1 MACDC
6 YGCTFGVK
14 FRPGCRCYA
23 CVDHEEESAQGSS
36 PTWYERTW
44 LGSSWDLTD
53 NKGEGG
59 SMNDIKS
66 PRVNSDDTP
75 GAIPK
80 DTLPNDNQTFPVQM
94 SGLAIRKL
102 AKAGGAE
109 TERKLR
115 QMAPGAFPVPSLVT
129 PRPGSINTQDG
140 ALLVWGA
147 SPQVYVVSVWLSA
160 EVDWEMVEYNG
171 HKALIART
179 KP

>member
-1 MACDC
+1 
-6 YGCTFGVK
+6 
-14 FRPGCRCYA
+14 
-23 CVDHEEESAQGSS
+23 
-36 PTWYERTW
+36 
-44 LGSSWDLTD
+44 
-53 NKGEGG
+53 
-59 SMNDIKS
+59 MNDIKS